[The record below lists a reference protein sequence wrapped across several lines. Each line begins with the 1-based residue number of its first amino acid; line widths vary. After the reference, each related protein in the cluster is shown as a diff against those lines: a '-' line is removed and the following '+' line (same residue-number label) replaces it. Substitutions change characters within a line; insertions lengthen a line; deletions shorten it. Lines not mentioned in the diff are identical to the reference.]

1 MVRFYY
7 DDSKW
12 PEGQNVWTLPQQ
24 PQTVDHQEIV
34 QKQVVVSECIRTCK
48 GECNSPMICA
58 YLAGLLDSNPDS
70 RPEPSA
76 KAKHSQTEYESAL
89 EPWGQTSADYQ
100 WCAVRMHLAL
110 NRMVKDTKVPS
121 FWVATDAP
129 QVSTV
134 VCLIVI
140 IPTHNL
146 YAFVCTPKA
155 LLHSPT
161 QTPIYTS
168 SLFVR
173 FCMGT
178 KGTHNNSPTQFVCV
192 CMYTEALL
200 HSPTQTPIYTSSLF
214 VRFCMDTKGTHN
226 NIARPNSCFLFY
238 ILGHISLGRG
248 RRCSRDYMALQ
259 GR

>member
-24 PQTVDHQEIV
+24 PQTVDPQEIV

-178 KGTHNNSPTQFVCV
+178 KGTHNN
-192 CMYTEALL
+192 
-200 HSPTQTPIYTSSLF
+200 
-214 VRFCMDTKGTHN
+214 
-226 NIARPNSCFLFY
+226 IARPNSCFLFC